1 MNNKQIF
8 KSFQIP
14 KELSAMLKDLSKE
27 YKVRETPLSDSEI
40 IRIAIK
46 NLHRKLIL
54 NQKGVKK

>member
-1 MNNKQIF
+1 MNKQIF